1 MNYNTFKQHMKRLAG
16 EYKDKSFPTNYS
28 FPDFVQWLT
37 LIPEPEKKQEEK
49 WKPTAGRVYFL
60 AAPANPLLFE
70 QYIYRG
76 GLFCNELLRKGL
88 LSRTSEEAAATAT
101 AMLEAIKKV

>member
-49 WKPTAGRVYFL
+49 WKPTYGGAYFIPSFITEDMYACFYWSSDIDDL
-60 AAPANPLLFE
+60 RYYAL
-70 QYIYRG
+70 
-76 GLFCNELLRKGL
+76 GLVCK
-88 LSRTSEEAAATAT
+88 TPEEATAL
-101 AMLEAIKKV
+101 AERMLEAVKN